1 MNWKIE
7 NHNILLNNE
16 NLYINNTDIN
26 FEGEVKRSVIISFKS
41 KKIKF

>member
-16 NLYINNTDIN
+16 NLNVNNTDLN
-26 FEGEVKRSVIISFKS
+26 FTGEVTRSTIIS
-41 KKIKF
+41 IRTER